1 MSVPA
6 GFAWMHIRSV
16 YNQQMGE
23 YPPVWLNQLPTLR
36 RVRFVK
42 FCLQVRW
49 RLTQEFL
56 IGCEPE

>member
-1 MSVPA
+1 
-6 GFAWMHIRSV
+6 MHIRSV

-42 FCLQVRW
+42 VCLQVRW